1 MANEHEAFRVQRR
14 EEGRP
19 AVETTDVVACE
30 EPMEIRVAGR
40 GVGVTMRTP
49 GHDEELALG
58 FLVGE
63 GVLRRREDVEHVR
76 RCDQATGDVLDVIVA
91 PGVAV
96 DFASLTRHVFASSS
110 CGVCGTASVEAVRK
124 QFPRVG
130 PGPVVAERVI
140 HGLAATLRG
149 VQATFEKTGGLHAA
163 GLFTAEGRLLV
174 AREDVGRHNAV
185 DKVVGWALMRGMLP
199 LSEHVLLVSGRVS
212 FEIVQ
217 KALAAGVPVVAAIS
231 APSSLAI
238 DLAQEGGVTLVGFL
252 RAGRFNVYA
261 GAERVG

>member
-1 MANEHEAFRVQRR
+1 MASEHEAFPVQRR

-63 GVLRRREDVEHVR
+63 GVLKRREDVEHVR
-76 RCDQATGDVLDVIVA
+76 RCDQAIGDVLDVIVA

-96 DFASLTRHVFASSS
+96 DFAALTRHVFASSS

-130 PGPVVAERVI
+130 PGPVVAERVF
-140 HGLAATLRG
+140 HGLTATLRS

-163 GLFTAEGRLLV
+163 GLFTAEGKLLV

-185 DKVVGWALMRGMLP
+185 DKVVGWAFMHGMLP
-199 LSEHVLLVSGRVS
+199 LSPHVLLVSGRVS

-217 KALAAGVPVVAAIS
+217 KALAAGVPIVAAIS

-252 RAGRFNVYA
+252 RPGRFNVYA
-261 GAERVG
+261 GGERVG